1 MTRLQRFLHSVASS
15 YVRLVA
21 DSVYQLAS
29 VPLAL
34 HYLSKEEFGL
44 WILILQMTGYLK
56 LIDFGMTSA
65 VARKLIDYKDQ
76 RDGGEYGSL
85 LQTGGLVFAIQ
96 GIFILLVG
104 LLLSP
109 SLAALLRI
117 PETLRPE
124 FVALMRWYCVL
135 QALTFGTRILDPVLF
150 AHQRVDVSNYAIALQ
165 QPVCFLIVWVS
176 LREGQGL
183 NSILWT
189 TLAGWLLLVAVQGG
203 SCARL
208 KLLPRR
214 GAWGRASWQKF
225 HGLFSFGRDAFLVGA
240 GQQLLM
246 ASQTFII
253 TRHMGLAVAATW
265 SICTKAYVLTNLL
278 VSRMADFSM
287 PVFSEMLVR
296 GERDRL
302 RKRLQELLILSGTMA
317 GAAGVLFALCNQP
330 FVTVWTKGRIAW
342 SVSNDVLLAGEIV
355 LLALSRGHCSFI
367 PATGRFGFLRYVYLI
382 EGLVFVVIGSLGVRL
397 IGIPALI
404 GRETCDTGRQ
414 DEFAALGDVV
424 GPDLLV
430 EGQDGVHQRLG
441 GGRAPRGVDIDGD
454 DLVHSLDDGVVVE
467 HAPRAGAH
475 AHRQDPL
482 GLHHLVVDLAEHR
495 CHLLG
500 DPSGHDHQV
509 SLTGRGTEDLHAE
522 PGQVEVGGAHR
533 HHLDGTAGQTEGGG
547 PHRVGAS
554 PLDQVFEPAGEE
566 IVLEVF

>member
-404 GRETCDTGRQ
+404 VASMVCTVSFSGLYGFWHTAHYGGFSLRDVLVRWQIPMLKVILFLAPLGLIAWWLCRCLSP
-414 DEFAALGDVV
+414 ALR
-424 GPDLLV
+424 LLV
-430 EGQDGVHQRLG
+430 EGFWGVIVGCYVLVRYGMPRSLQEELVNRLPS
-441 GGRAPRGVDIDGD
+441 RIRGV
-454 DLVHSLDDGVVVE
+454 LRRWVVV
-467 HAPRAGAH
+467 P
-475 AHRQDPL
+475 
-482 GLHHLVVDLAEHR
+482 
-495 CHLLG
+495 
-500 DPSGHDHQV
+500 
-509 SLTGRGTEDLHAE
+509 
-522 PGQVEVGGAHR
+522 
-533 HHLDGTAGQTEGGG
+533 
-547 PHRVGAS
+547 
-554 PLDQVFEPAGEE
+554 
-566 IVLEVF
+566 